1 MVNSPRYMVS
11 SGGPGVNY
19 KGEEVR
25 ASEQRSGEEKTRVGG
40 QMERTMHGGLAKC
53 CERTENVRSLA
64 VALLGA
70 NTPNESVRAS

>member
-11 SGGPGVNY
+11 SREPGVNY

-25 ASEQRSGEEKTRVGG
+25 ASEQRSGEEKTHVGG

-53 CERTENVRSLA
+53 CELTEKCEEFGCCSS
-64 VALLGA
+64 GCQH
-70 NTPNESVRAS
+70 S